1 MAEQQRKIPYMLI
14 IISYPALFVN
24 FNRAF
29 RMALYGF
36 CKGSFHFSFSFH
48 LEDIYY
54 IFGRQNDNFSFFMLS
69 FEYTIIF
76 FYKIPK
82 L

>member
-1 MAEQQRKIPYMLI
+1 MAEQQRKIPYMFT

-48 LEDIYY
+48 LEEI
-54 IFGRQNDNFSFFMLS
+54 
-69 FEYTIIF
+69 
-76 FYKIPK
+76 K
-82 L
+82 

>member
-1 MAEQQRKIPYMLI
+1 MAEQQRKIPYMSS

-36 CKGSFHFSFSFH
+36 CKRGFHFV
-48 LEDIYY
+48 Y
-54 IFGRQNDNFSFFMLS
+54 IIQLYAKSPFIFDNHRL
-69 FEYTIIF
+69 IHVIV
-76 FYKIPK
+76 
-82 L
+82 

>member
-1 MAEQQRKIPYMLI
+1 MSS

-36 CKGSFHFSFSFH
+36 CKRGFHFV
-48 LEDIYY
+48 Y
-54 IFGRQNDNFSFFMLS
+54 IIQLYAKSPFIFDNHRL
-69 FEYTIIF
+69 IHVIV
-76 FYKIPK
+76 
-82 L
+82 